1 MARTLTSFLR
11 PLGLKYFPLSLP
23 FHSTVLRFAI
33 PIKWSP
39 QIFEN
44 LQHVLIDCDYFQLP
58 SAIPQHGHKVLD
70 VGAFVGFYT
79 IASAHLVGAHGRVYA
94 IEPNPEALIALYTNI
109 KLNNLS
115 NVVLYPI
122 AISDKHG
129 ICTLYAGRY
138 GAVSSLLP
146 EHTSR
151 YTDIETPYSV
161 KCITMSALLRSV
173 GSADVLKIDV
183 EGAEYS
189 ILKESRDELW
199 RVKTL
204 IVEVHTHLVDP
215 SDIEHLLYS
224 LGFPSITI
232 YISNDMPEQVIVYAT
247 RNHRNLNTTSIDI
260 YTTTP
265 YVHP

>member
-1 MARTLTSFLR
+1 MTSILK
-11 PLGLKYFPLSLP
+11 PLGPKYFPLSLP

-44 LQHVLIDCDYFQLP
+44 LEHVLIECDYFQFP
-58 SAIPQHGHKVLD
+58 SAVPQHGHKVLD

-79 IASAHLVGAHGRVYA
+79 IASAYLVGTHGRVYA
-94 IEPNPEALIALYTNI
+94 IEPNPEALTALYTNI

-129 ICTLYAGRY
+129 TCPLYVGRY

-151 YTDIETPYSV
+151 YTDIESQRSV

-173 GSADVLKIDV
+173 GSVDILKIDV

-189 ILKESRDELW
+189 ILKEARDELW
-199 RVKTL
+199 RARTL
-204 IVEVHTHLVDP
+204 VVEVHTHMVDP
-215 SDIEHLLYS
+215 SDLEHLLYS
-224 LGFPSITI
+224 LGFPFITM
-232 YISNDMPEQVIVYAT
+232 YISSDMPEQVIVYAT
-247 RNHRNLNTTSIDI
+247 RNHRDLDTASIDI
-260 YTTTP
+260 YATTP
-265 YVHP
+265 YIHP